1 MKAGESTK
9 TMIKLI
15 TMTVNGKMEKSMV
28 KGNKEQKIVHTLEV
42 LLEISDKVKEY

>member
-15 TMTVNGKMEKSMV
+15 TMTVNGKTEKGKD

-42 LLEISDKVKEY
+42 LLEISDKAREY